1 MIGISYRLLDY
12 YKIITNMLQ
21 LKHLAKDYNVSQ
33 TKLGEIMGASQSA
46 VSNMMRGT
54 QKIKYEH
61 LEALIAE
68 FGKETIDAYTVPDTP
83 RILQTQRTEAEVT
96 IFQPDEVEEIRA
108 EVAEEI
114 IEAETIPYVTKD
126 QVQARNVNIRKLIKD
141 NPDNLHRRTLSD
153 LFGEVD
159 YIQRVITAEMDPLF
173 HSGDFLFIRF
183 LPDEA
188 KLVSGAIYIMDTR
201 TYGTMVRQVY
211 VDGETYLLKALN
223 PEYEELRVQRQDI
236 YSVGLVVNMLRSDFN
251 IPPASADYNTLIA
264 EKDKQINE
272 LIAELRK
279 ANERM
284 EAERAR
290 QDKLIE
296 KLLER

>member
-1 MIGISYRLLDY
+1 
-12 YKIITNMLQ
+12 MLM
-21 LKHLAKDYNVSQ
+21 LRELARDK
-33 TKLGEIMGASQSA
+33 GASQQDLADIMGVSQSA
-46 VSNMMRGT
+46 ISLMMRGN
-54 QKIKYEH
+54 QLIKLKHIEKLTAY
-61 LEALIAE
+61 
-68 FGKETIDAYTVPDTP
+68 FGKEVIDAYTVPDTP
-83 RILQTQRTEAEVT
+83 RQMPTQVTEAEVT
-96 IFQPDEVEEIRA
+96 FYEPKVVEEA
-108 EVAEEI
+108 KEEI
-114 IEAETIPYVTKD
+114 IEAEAIPYVTKD

-141 NPDNLHRRTLSD
+141 DPDTLHRRTLSD

-183 LPDEA
+183 LPDDA

-223 PEYEELRVQRQDI
+223 PEYEELRVQRKDI
-236 YSVGLVVNMLRSDFN
+236 YSVGLVVNMVRSDFN
-251 IPPASADYNTLIA
+251 VPPASADLNAII
-264 EKDKQINE
+264 EQKNMQINE

-284 EAERAR
+284 DAERAR

-296 KLLER
+296 RLLER

>member
-1 MIGISYRLLDY
+1 
-12 YKIITNMLQ
+12 MLCIKELMTDKGVTQ
-21 LKHLAKDYNVSQ
+21 LQ
-33 TKLGEIMGASQSA
+33 MGEILGMKQPS
-46 VSNMMRGT
+46 VSLLVRGGLAM
-54 QKIKYEH
+54 KVEH
-61 LEALIAE
+61 IDKLIAH
-68 FGKETIDAYTVPDTP
+68 FGKETIDAYTVPDKP
-83 RILQTQRTEAEVT
+83 RQIPAQVTEAEVT
-96 IFQPDEVEEIRA
+96 FYEPKVVEE
-108 EVAEEI
+108 VKEEI
-114 IEAETIPYVTKD
+114 LEAEAIPYVTKD

-141 NPDNLHRRTLSD
+141 DPDTLHRRTLSD

-183 LPDEA
+183 LPDDA

-211 VDGETYLLKALN
+211 VDGDTYLLKALN
-223 PEYEELRVQRQDI
+223 PEYEELRVQRKDI
-236 YSVGLVVNMLRSDFN
+236 YSVGLVVNMVRSDFN
-251 IPPASADYNTLIA
+251 VPPASADLNAII
-264 EKDKQINE
+264 EQKNMQINE

-284 EAERAR
+284 DAERAR

-296 KLLER
+296 RLLER

>member
-1 MIGISYRLLDY
+1 
-12 YKIITNMLQ
+12 MLCIKELMTDKGVTQ
-21 LKHLAKDYNVSQ
+21 LQ
-33 TKLGEIMGASQSA
+33 MGEILGMKQPS
-46 VSNMMRGT
+46 VSLLVRGGLAM
-54 QKIKYEH
+54 KVEH
-61 LEALIAE
+61 IDKLIAH

-83 RILQTQRTEAEVT
+83 RQMPTQVTEAEVT
-96 IFQPDEVEEIRA
+96 FYEPKVVEEA
-108 EVAEEI
+108 KEEI
-114 IEAETIPYVTKD
+114 IEAEAIPYVTKD

-141 NPDNLHRRTLSD
+141 DPDTLHRRTLSD

-183 LPDEA
+183 LPDDA

-223 PEYEELRVQRQDI
+223 PEYEELRVQRKDI
-236 YSVGLVVNMLRSDFN
+236 YSVGLVVNMVRSDFN
-251 IPPASADYNTLIA
+251 VPPASADLNAII
-264 EKDKQINE
+264 EQKNMQINE

-284 EAERAR
+284 DAERAR

-296 KLLER
+296 RLLER

>member
-1 MIGISYRLLDY
+1 MLL
-12 YKIITNMLQ
+12 
-21 LKHLAKDYNVSQ
+21 LKKLAQDKGLSQ
-33 TKLGEIMGASQSA
+33 TQLGEIMGVSQGA
-46 VSNMMRGT
+46 VSLMMRLA
-54 QKIKYEH
+54 QDIKLEH
-61 LEALIAE
+61 YEALIAH

-83 RILQTQRTEAEVT
+83 RQIPTQVTEAEVT
-96 IFQPDEVEEIRA
+96 FYEPKVVEE
-108 EVAEEI
+108 VKEEI
-114 IEAETIPYVTKD
+114 IEAEAIPYVTKD

-141 NPDNLHRRTLSD
+141 DPDTLHRRTLSD

-159 YIQRVITAEMDPLF
+159 YIQRVITAEMEPLF

-183 LPDEA
+183 LPDDA

-223 PEYEELRVQRQDI
+223 PEYEELRVQRKDI
-236 YSVGLVVNMLRSDFN
+236 YSVGLVVNMVRSDFN
-251 IPPASADYNTLIA
+251 VPPAPADLNAII
-264 EKDKQINE
+264 EQKNMQINE

-279 ANERM
+279 TNERM
-284 EAERAR
+284 DAERAR

-296 KLLER
+296 RLLER

>member
-1 MIGISYRLLDY
+1 MLKLRNLAQDY
-12 YKIITNMLQ
+12 E
-21 LKHLAKDYNVSQ
+21 VSQ
-33 TKLGEIMGASQSA
+33 KELGEIMGLPQSQ
-46 VSNMMRGT
+46 VSNMMQGYR
-54 QKIKYEH
+54 KIKNEH
-61 LEALIAE
+61 INALIAH
-68 FGKETIDAYTVPDTP
+68 FGKEVIDAYTVSDTP
-83 RILQTQRTEAEVT
+83 RQIPAQVTEAEVT
-96 IFQPDEVEEIRA
+96 FYEPKVVEEIK
-108 EVAEEI
+108 EDI
-114 IEAETIPYVTKD
+114 LEAEAIPYVTKD

-141 NPDNLHRRTLSD
+141 DPDTLHRRTLSD

-183 LPDEA
+183 LPDDA

-223 PEYEELRVQRQDI
+223 PEYEELRVQRKDI
-236 YSVGLVVNMLRSDFN
+236 YSVGLVVNMVRSDFN
-251 IPPASADYNTLIA
+251 VPPASADLNAII
-264 EKDKQINE
+264 EQKNMQINE

-284 EAERAR
+284 DAERAR

-296 KLLER
+296 RLLER

>member
-1 MIGISYRLLDY
+1 MLKLRNLAQDY
-12 YKIITNMLQ
+12 E
-21 LKHLAKDYNVSQ
+21 VSQ
-33 TKLGEIMGASQSA
+33 KELGEIMGLPQSQ
-46 VSNMMRGT
+46 VSNMMQGYR
-54 QKIKYEH
+54 KIKNEH
-61 LEALIAE
+61 INALIAH
-68 FGKETIDAYTVPDTP
+68 FGKETIDAYTVSDTP
-83 RILQTQRTEAEVT
+83 RQIPTQVTEAEVT
-96 IFQPDEVEEIRA
+96 FYEPKVVEE
-108 EVAEEI
+108 VKEEI
-114 IEAETIPYVTKD
+114 IEAEAIPYVTKD

-141 NPDNLHRRTLSD
+141 DPDTLHRRTLSD

-183 LPDEA
+183 LPDDA

-223 PEYEELRVQRQDI
+223 PEYEELRVQRKDI
-236 YSVGLVVNMLRSDFN
+236 YSVGLVVNMVRSDFN
-251 IPPASADYNTLIA
+251 VPPASADLNAII
-264 EKDKQINE
+264 EQKNMQINE

-284 EAERAR
+284 DAERAR

>member
-1 MIGISYRLLDY
+1 
-12 YKIITNMLQ
+12 MLCIKELMTDKGVTQ
-21 LKHLAKDYNVSQ
+21 LQ
-33 TKLGEIMGASQSA
+33 MGEILGMKQPS
-46 VSNMMRGT
+46 VSLLVRGGLAM
-54 QKIKYEH
+54 KVEH
-61 LEALIAE
+61 IDKLIAH

-83 RILQTQRTEAEVT
+83 RQIPTQVTEAEVT
-96 IFQPDEVEEIRA
+96 FYEPKVVEE
-108 EVAEEI
+108 VKEEI
-114 IEAETIPYVTKD
+114 IEAEAIPYVTKD

-141 NPDNLHRRTLSD
+141 DPDTLHRRTLSD

-159 YIQRVITAEMDPLF
+159 YIQRVITAEMEPLF

-183 LPDEA
+183 LPDDA

-223 PEYEELRVQRQDI
+223 PEYEELRVQRKDI
-236 YSVGLVVNMLRSDFN
+236 YSVGLVVNMVRSDFN
-251 IPPASADYNTLIA
+251 VPPASADLNAII
-264 EKDKQINE
+264 EQKNMQINE

-284 EAERAR
+284 DAERAR

>member
-1 MIGISYRLLDY
+1 MLCFKELLEDKNISQRTMAEILG
-12 YKIITNMLQ
+12 
-21 LKHLAKDYNVSQ
+21 VSQ
-33 TKLGEIMGASQSA
+33 STISLLSRGGI
-46 VSNMMRGT
+46 NMTEGY
-54 QKIKYEH
+54 I
-61 LEALIAE
+61 EALIKY
-68 FGKETIDAYTVPDTP
+68 FGQDVIDAYTIPDGGRTLP
-83 RILQTQRTEAEVT
+83 TKVTEAEVT
-96 IFQPDEVEEIRA
+96 FYEQKVVEDVKEEIL
-108 EVAEEI
+108 
-114 IEAETIPYVTKD
+114 EAEAIPYVTKD

-141 NPDNLHRRTLSD
+141 DPDTLHRRTLSD

-183 LPDEA
+183 LPDDA

-223 PEYEELRVQRQDI
+223 PEYEELHVARKDI
-236 YSVGLVVNMLRSDFN
+236 YSVGLVVNMVRSDFN
-251 IPPASADYNTLIA
+251 VPPASADLNAII
-264 EKDKQINE
+264 EQKNMQINE

-284 EAERAR
+284 DAERAR

>member
-1 MIGISYRLLDY
+1 
-12 YKIITNMLQ
+12 MLCIKELMAEKGVTQ
-21 LKHLAKDYNVSQ
+21 LQ
-33 TKLGEIMGASQSA
+33 MGEILGMKQPS
-46 VSNMMRGT
+46 VSLLVRGGLAM
-54 QKIKYEH
+54 KVEH
-61 LEALIAE
+61 IDKLIAH
-68 FGKETIDAYTVPDTP
+68 FGKEVIDAYTVPDTSRQIP
-83 RILQTQRTEAEVT
+83 PQVTEAEVT
-96 IFQPDEVEEIRA
+96 FYEPKVVEE
-108 EVAEEI
+108 VKEEI
-114 IEAETIPYVTKD
+114 LEAEAIPYVTKD

-141 NPDNLHRRTLSD
+141 APDNLHRRTLSD

-159 YIQRVITAEMDPLF
+159 YIQRVITSEMDPLF

-183 LPDEA
+183 LPDDA

-211 VDGETYLLKALN
+211 VDGDTYLLKALN
-223 PEYEELRVQRQDI
+223 PEYEELHVARKDI
-236 YSVGLVVNMLRSDFN
+236 YSVGLVVNMVRSDFN
-251 IPPASADYNTLIA
+251 VPPASADLNAII
-264 EKDKQINE
+264 EQKDMQINE

-284 EAERAR
+284 DAERAR

>member
-1 MIGISYRLLDY
+1 MLL
-12 YKIITNMLQ
+12 
-21 LKHLAKDYNVSQ
+21 LKKLAQDKGLSQ
-33 TKLGEIMGASQSA
+33 KMLGEIMGVSQGA
-46 VSNMMRGT
+46 VSLMMRLA
-54 QKIKYEH
+54 QDIKLEH
-61 LEALIAE
+61 YEALVAE
-68 FGKETIDAYTVPDTP
+68 FGKETIDAYTVPDTSRQIP
-83 RILQTQRTEAEVT
+83 PQVTEAEVT
-96 IFQPDEVEEIRA
+96 FYEPKVVEE
-108 EVAEEI
+108 VKEEI
-114 IEAETIPYVTKD
+114 LEAESIPYVTKD

-141 NPDNLHRRTLSD
+141 APDNLHRRTLSD

-159 YIQRVITAEMDPLF
+159 YIQRVITSEMDPLF

-183 LPDEA
+183 LPDDA

-223 PEYEELRVQRQDI
+223 PEYEELRVQRKDI
-236 YSVGLVVNMLRSDFN
+236 YSVGLVVNMVRSDFN
-251 IPPASADYNTLIA
+251 VPPASADLNAII
-264 EKDKQINE
+264 EQKDMQINE

-284 EAERAR
+284 DAERAR